1 MSQTPVETLAAAT
14 LSEPTSNGLP
24 GLVVGTT
31 TGHADV
37 QIGDQV
43 WSCTDKLGCRPG
55 DMVVVVEQG
64 NTREI
69 IRNRTSVVTVP
80 IGGTILWWSDTPPDG
95 WWIMQGQALD
105 ATLYPVCSAIF
116 GANLP
121 DPRDVF
127 PLVASASRAVR
138 STGGSS
144 TISTS
149 NLPAHTHSIPSHS
162 HAVLNSGS
170 NIAASGT
177 ALGQELLGSSSSRG
191 WRTESGGSGDTG
203 SVGSG
208 SDYRPKYIAVHLI
221 VRMG

>member
-1 MSQTPVETLAAAT
+1 MPTAARVAPTASRPSGASPVFARN
-14 LSEPTSNGLP
+14 PNGPLDAE
-24 GLVVGTT
+24 GFAG
-31 TGHADV
+31 
-37 QIGDQV
+37 
-43 WSCTDKLGCRPG
+43 
-55 DMVVVVEQG
+55 
-64 NTREI
+64 
-69 IRNRTSVVTVP
+69 TSVGART
-80 IGGTILWWSDTPPDG
+80 GASGT
-95 WWIMQGQALD
+95 
-105 ATLYPVCSAIF
+105 
-116 GANLP
+116 
-121 DPRDVF
+121 R
-127 PLVASASRAVR
+127 
-138 STGGSS
+138 SS